1 MRGRRGGLRGFDGE
15 IRRDEA
21 ASHTSRAD
29 DAGIIAEA
37 VFNRAVLGVMHKHA
51 STFEGRFR

>member
-1 MRGRRGGLRGFDGE
+1 MRGRRGGLGGFDGE

-21 ASHTSRAD
+21 APHTSRAD

-37 VFNRAVLGVMHKHA
+37 VFNRAVLGVMHEHA
-51 STFEGRFR
+51 STF